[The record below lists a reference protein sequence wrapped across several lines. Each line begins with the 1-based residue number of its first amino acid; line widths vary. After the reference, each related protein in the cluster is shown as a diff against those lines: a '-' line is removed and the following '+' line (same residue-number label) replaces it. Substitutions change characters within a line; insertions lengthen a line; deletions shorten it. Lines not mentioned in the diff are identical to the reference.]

1 MTPTGGPSF
10 ERFAWSLVAVVIA
23 LTFLAGL
30 LSHLLLPIILLA
42 IVVAVL
48 RLVIYYTRQL

>member
-1 MTPTGGPSF
+1 LTPTGGPSF